1 MLVNTLWIVGA
12 YLYGA
17 VPVVYLIG
25 RLRGVDL
32 SKEEDMHISLWRKV
46 GRVEG
51 FFGIL
56 WDVVKGA
63 IAVLVVDRGFH
74 LDDWVV
80 AGVGVA
86 VILGELWPVFLKFRG
101 EKSNTTGMG
110 MAAALVY
117 KAIPF
122 ILVPIVI
129 GAGIRTIPRFFRRGQ
144 TMDERME
151 LGGPP
156 SLSLPLGMFFGF
168 ALFPVGC
175 WVMDAGWERTAAGI
189 ALFALIVIKRVTFG
203 LTEDIEREGL
213 KAGTLVNRMLFDR
226 SHIEE

>member
-1 MLVNTLWIVGA
+1 MLGNILWIIGA

-17 VPVVYLIG
+17 VPVVYLLG

-32 SKEEDMHISLWRKV
+32 SQEEDMHISLWRKV

-56 WDVVKGA
+56 WDVIKGA
-63 IAVLVVDRGFH
+63 IAVLIVDRGLH
-74 LDDWVV
+74 LEDWVV

-86 VILGELWPVFLKFRG
+86 VILGEMWSVFLRFRG

-117 KAIPF
+117 QGIPF

-129 GAGIRTIPRFFRRGQ
+129 GAAVRTVPRFFRRGQ
-144 TMDERME
+144 SMDERME

-175 WVMDAGWERTAAGI
+175 WVMDAGWWRIGAGT
-189 ALFALIVIKRVTFG
+189 ALFGLIVIKRLTDG
-203 LTEDIEREGL
+203 LTGDIEKEGL
-213 KAGTLVNRMLFDR
+213 RASILVNRVLFDR
-226 SHIEE
+226 SHI

>member
-1 MLVNTLWIVGA
+1 
-12 YLYGA
+12 
-17 VPVVYLIG
+17 VVYLIG

-32 SKEEDMHISLWRKV
+32 SQEEDMHISLWRKV

-63 IAVLVVDRGFH
+63 IAVLVVDRGIH
-74 LDDWVV
+74 LSDGVV

-86 VILGELWPVFLKFRG
+86 VILGEMWPVFLGFRG
-101 EKSNTTGMG
+101 EKANTTGMG
-110 MAAALVY
+110 MAAALVW

-122 ILVPIVI
+122 LLVPIVI
-129 GAGIRTIPRFFRRGQ
+129 GAGIRTLPRFLRRGQ

-175 WVMDAGWERTAAGI
+175 WIMDAGWQRTAAGV
-189 ALFALIVIKRVTFG
+189 ALFVLIMIKRLTFG
-203 LTEDIEREGL
+203 LTEDIKKDGL
-213 KAGTLVNRMLFDR
+213 KPAMLVNRLLFDR
-226 SHIEE
+226 SCI

>member
-1 MLVNTLWIVGA
+1 MLVNILWIIGA

-32 SKEEDMHISLWRKV
+32 SQEEDMHISLWRKV
-46 GRVEG
+46 GRIEG

-63 IAVLVVDRGFH
+63 IAVLVVDRG
-74 LDDWVV
+74 LDLTDGVV

-86 VILGELWPVFLKFRG
+86 VILGEMWPVFLEFRG

-110 MAAALVY
+110 MAAAMVY

-122 ILVPIVI
+122 ILIPIVI
-129 GAGIRTIPRFFRRGQ
+129 GAGVRTLPRFFRRGQ
-144 TMDERME
+144 SMDERME

-156 SLSLPLGMFFGF
+156 SLSLPLGMLFGF
-168 ALFPVGC
+168 ALFPLGC
-175 WVMDAGWERTAAGI
+175 WVMDAGWWRIGAGI
-189 ALFALIVIKRVTFG
+189 ALFVLIVVKRLTDG
-203 LTEDIEREGL
+203 LTVDVEREGL
-213 KAGTLVNRMLFDR
+213 KPSVLVNRLLFDR
-226 SHIEE
+226 SHI

>member
-1 MLVNTLWIVGA
+1 MLGNILWIIGA

-32 SKEEDMHISLWRKV
+32 SQEEDMHISLWRKV

-63 IAVLVVDRGFH
+63 IAVLIVDRGLH
-74 LDDWVV
+74 LEDWVV

-86 VILGELWPVFLKFRG
+86 VIVGEMWPVFLKFRG
-101 EKSNTTGMG
+101 EKANTTGMG
-110 MAAALVY
+110 MAGALVY
-117 KAIPF
+117 RAIPF
-122 ILVPIVI
+122 ILAPIVV
-129 GAGIRTIPRFFRRGQ
+129 GVLIRTVPRFFRRGQ
-144 TMDERME
+144 SMDERME

-156 SLSLPLGMFFGF
+156 SLSLPLGMLFGF

-175 WVMDAGWERTAAGI
+175 WYWDVGWERIAAGI
-189 ALFALIVIKRVTFG
+189 ALFGLIVTKRLTYG
-203 LTEDIEREGL
+203 LTDDIKKEGL
-213 KAGTLVNRMLFDR
+213 KPDTLVNRLLFDR
-226 SHIEE
+226 SHI

>member
-1 MLVNTLWIVGA
+1 MLVNILWIIGA

-56 WDVVKGA
+56 WDVVKGG
-63 IAVLVVDRGFH
+63 IAVLVVDRGLH
-74 LDDWVV
+74 LEDWVV

-86 VILGELWPVFLKFRG
+86 VILGEMWPVFLKFRG

-117 KAIPF
+117 QAIPF
-122 ILVPIVI
+122 LLAPIVI
-129 GAGIRTIPRFFRRGQ
+129 GAARP
-144 TMDERME
+144 D
-151 LGGPP
+151 GPP
-156 SLSLPLGMFFGF
+156 VLPPG
-168 ALFPVGC
+168 A
-175 WVMDAGWERTAAGI
+175 ERG
-189 ALFALIVIKRVTFG
+189 
-203 LTEDIEREGL
+203 
-213 KAGTLVNRMLFDR
+213 
-226 SHIEE
+226 